1 MMNTQFETNFY
12 VLCTK
17 FCRPVPPLLVS
28 FPLCMVQTL
37 RAGLMRFE
45 EQTSTTP
52 PQKPKD
58 PEDTGFLGCYA
69 GK

>member
-1 MMNTQFETNFY
+1 MINIQFKTHFY
-12 VLCTK
+12 V
-17 FCRPVPPLLVS
+17 FVPNFVDLFLLLFLS
-28 FPLCMVQTL
+28 LPLCMVGNL
-37 RAGLMRFE
+37 RAGITRSQ

-58 PEDTGFLGCYA
+58 SEDPVFLGCYA